1 MKGQTAVEYLMTY
14 GWAILIILIVAG
26 VLAYYGIFAP
36 QGFLGPTARGF
47 GQVQVLNPWSL
58 SSANG
63 AMTINMENRV
73 GGTIKITAINYT
85 LTSGGT
91 GSYGATITTQCTS
104 GCEGC
109 PTACTNDLTS
119 GKKATVASTLDSGTW
134 SAKTAGDSWTATVTI
149 YYYYP
154 SDTTNAFS
162 STGTLSGTYS

>member
-58 SSANG
+58 SSATG
-63 AMTINMENRV
+63 ALTINMENRV
-73 GGTIKITAINYT
+73 GGTIKITDINYT

-91 GSYGATITTQCTS
+91 GTYVAAITSTECTS
-104 GCEGC
+104 GCETG
-109 PTACTNDLTS
+109 TNDLTS
-119 GKKATVASTLDSGTW
+119 GKKATIATGAITGW
-134 SAKTAGDSWTATVTI
+134 TAKTAGDSWTATITI
-149 YYYYP
+149 YYNYP
-154 SDTTNAFS
+154 SDTTNQFS